1 MGDLVSAKDDSAGDS
16 DTLRGKTEAVFRDI
30 DTDGSGTIDLKELK
44 AAVEKFGLELSDEAI
59 GSMMSEADSDENGSI
74 DMDEFHGLMEM
85 HLARTGL
92 VAFVSAKD
100 DSAVDGDTL
109 RDKTDAVFRDI
120 DTDGSGSVDFDELKY
135 AMWKSGLKLSDQ
147 AIQSLMTEADGDDNE
162 VMDEAEFYELMRKAV
177 EARKGQLILNLKLLQ

>member
-1 MGDLVSAKDDSAGDS
+1 VDLVSAKDDSA
-16 DTLRGKTEAVFRDI
+16 A
-30 DTDGSGTIDLKELK
+30 
-44 AAVEKFGLELSDEAI
+44 
-59 GSMMSEADSDENGSI
+59 
-74 DMDEFHGLMEM
+74 
-85 HLARTGL
+85 
-92 VAFVSAKD
+92 
-100 DSAVDGDTL
+100 DGDTL

-147 AIQSLMTEADGDDNE
+147 AINSLMTEADGDENE